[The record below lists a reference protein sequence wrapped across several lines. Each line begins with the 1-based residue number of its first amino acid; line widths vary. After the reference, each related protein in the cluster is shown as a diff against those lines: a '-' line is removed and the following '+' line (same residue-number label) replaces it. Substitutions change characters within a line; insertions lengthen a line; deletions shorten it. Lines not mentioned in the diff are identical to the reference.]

1 MPPTKRNK
9 KGNRRGNPAARAAQP
24 RPRPA
29 GTAPAAAPPGSSSA
43 PAVPPGL
50 TSKKTSPGLAPGQ
63 DLPAGLT
70 SNNGLDRGAA
80 RLTPP
85 ITTSARSTPAPPAA
99 AAAPAPARPAEAA
112 PARPRRKPG
121 AEAEPAA
128 AAAEPETTPADPA
141 DDVPKWAAKAV
152 EELLT
157 PTYWLDPGESGEPF
171 SATIRFSGR
180 RTDVT
185 GKPQPRDSFWQE
197 ETVDGIIPGSGPVAI
212 TAEVRGISPGDWTV
226 TARSVARTGG
236 RSYRSYPPP
245 GHDPAGV
252 YRVPP
257 PRRVEI
263 PAEAAATVHTS
274 TLLRSKV
281 PGVIRFAYATLVG
294 LGVLVGL
301 GLEALLL
308 RHGHY
313 TLFRPMLFS
322 VIAII
327 AGVIGGKAWYV
338 AVHRGRKFDGW
349 CIQGFVAGA
358 AVVVAAAAVAGPGI
372 PAGAYLAAA
381 APALLIGMSI
391 GRPGCFWAGCCTGRP
406 TAARWGVWSS
416 DRRLGC
422 RRAPAQ
428 LLEALSAL
436 VSGGAV
442 LIVVLVDGLARS
454 GPVAVVGLAAYT
466 LARQFILGLRAEPRV
481 WPYGRRVT
489 GAVAALAL
497 IAGIILLVKL
507 AGCPYLEQATVL
519 GLVESCSIRRRNR
532 TSLRRFWRG
541 YRNRPAQH
549 SPRHRRPDPHR
560 LG

>member
-9 KGNRRGNPAARAAQP
+9 KGNQRGNPAARAAQP
-24 RPRPA
+24 RPRPTGTA
-29 GTAPAAAPPGSSSA
+29 PTGTAPAGAPPGSSPA

-50 TSKKTSPGLAPGQ
+50 APAKTTSPGQ

-70 SNNGLDRGAA
+70 PNNGLDRGAA
-80 RLTPP
+80 RLIPP
-85 ITTSARSTPAPPAA
+85 ITTSGRSTPAASTPAA
-99 AAAPAPARPAEAA
+99 RAASANGRSAEAITS
-112 PARPRRKPG
+112 ARSRRKAKP
-121 AEAEPAA
+121 EAEQQSV
-128 AAAEPETTPADPA
+128 AAEPGTTPADPA

-171 SATIRFSGR
+171 SATIRFSGH
-180 RTDVT
+180 RTDVA

-212 TAEVRGISPGDWTV
+212 TAEVRGINQGDWTV

-263 PAEAAATVHTS
+263 PAEAKVTTHTA

-308 RHGHY
+308 NHGHY

-338 AVHRGRKFDGW
+338 AVHRGKKFDGW

-358 AVVVAAAAVAGPGI
+358 AVVVAAAALAGPGI

-436 VSGGAV
+436 ISGGAV
-442 LIVVLVDGLARS
+442 LIVVLADGLARS

-489 GAVAALAL
+489 GAIAALAL
-497 IAGIILLVKL
+497 IAGIILLIK
-507 AGCPYLEQATVL
+507 
-519 GLVESCSIRRRNR
+519 
-532 TSLRRFWRG
+532 
-541 YRNRPAQH
+541 
-549 SPRHRRPDPHR
+549 
-560 LG
+560 

>member
-9 KGNRRGNPAARAAQP
+9 KGNQRGNPAARAAQP

-29 GTAPAAAPPGSSSA
+29 GTAPTGAPAGTAPPGAPPGSSPA
-43 PAVPPGL
+43 PTVPPGL
-50 TSKKTSPGLAPGQ
+50 TSKKTSPDSSSAPPGLTAAKKTSPGL

-70 SNNGLDRGAA
+70 SANNGRDRGAA
-80 RLTPP
+80 RLIPAVPP
-85 ITTSARSTPAPPAA
+85 VTTSARS
-99 AAAPAPARPAEAA
+99 APAQPGAPASARPTEPTAA
-112 PARPRRKPG
+112 RSRRKSK
-121 AEAEPAA
+121 AEPPP

-212 TAEVRGISPGDWTV
+212 TAEVRGINSGDWTV

-263 PAEAAATVHTS
+263 PAEAPAITRTS

-308 RHGHY
+308 SHGHY

-327 AGVIGGKAWYV
+327 AGVIGGKTWYV

-358 AVVVAAAAVAGPGI
+358 AVVVAAAALAGPGI

-489 GAVAALAL
+489 GAIAALAL
-497 IAGIILLVKL
+497 IAGIVLLVK
-507 AGCPYLEQATVL
+507 
-519 GLVESCSIRRRNR
+519 
-532 TSLRRFWRG
+532 
-541 YRNRPAQH
+541 
-549 SPRHRRPDPHR
+549 
-560 LG
+560 

>member
-24 RPRPA
+24 RPRPDTGPSGGTGA
-29 GTAPAAAPPGSSSA
+29 SASTAPTGASPGSSPTPSVPPGRTSAKKTSPGSLSA
-43 PAVPPGL
+43 PSVPPGL
-50 TSKKTSPGLAPGQ
+50 TSAKKTSPDLALGQ
-63 DLPAGLT
+63 DLPAGLA
-70 SNNGLDRGAA
+70 SANNGLDRGAA
-80 RLTPP
+80 RLIPP
-85 ITTSARSTPAPPAA
+85 VIASARS
-99 AAAPAPARPAEAA
+99 APAQ
-112 PARPRRKPG
+112 
-121 AEAEPAA
+121 PAA

-263 PAEAAATVHTS
+263 PAEAAPTIHTS

-281 PGVIRFAYATLVG
+281 PGVVRFAYATLVG

-308 RHGHY
+308 NHGHY

-338 AVHRGRKFDGW
+338 AVHRGKKFDGW

-358 AVVVAAAAVAGPGI
+358 AVVVAAAALAGPGI

-436 VSGGAV
+436 ISGGAV

-489 GAVAALAL
+489 GAIAALAL
-497 IAGIILLVKL
+497 IAGIILLVK
-507 AGCPYLEQATVL
+507 
-519 GLVESCSIRRRNR
+519 
-532 TSLRRFWRG
+532 
-541 YRNRPAQH
+541 
-549 SPRHRRPDPHR
+549 
-560 LG
+560 

>member
-9 KGNRRGNPAARAAQP
+9 KGNQRGNPAARAAQA

-29 GTAPAAAPPGSSSA
+29 GTAPAGAPPGSSPA
-43 PAVPPGL
+43 VPAVPPGL
-50 TSKKTSPGLAPGQ
+50 TSKKTSPGPASAPAVPPGLAAAKKTSPGLSPGQ

-70 SNNGLDRGAA
+70 PASNGLDRGAA
-80 RLTPP
+80 RLIPP
-85 ITTSARSTPAPPAA
+85 VPPVTASARS
-99 AAAPAPARPAEAA
+99 APAQ
-112 PARPRRKPG
+112 
-121 AEAEPAA
+121 
-128 AAAEPETTPADPA
+128 PETTPADPA

-185 GKPQPRDSFWQE
+185 GKPQPRDSFWHE

-212 TAEVRGISPGDWTV
+212 TAEVRGINPGDWTV
-226 TARSVARTGG
+226 TARSVVRTGG

-245 GHDPAGV
+245 GHDQAGV
-252 YRVPP
+252 YRVPS

-263 PAEAAATVHTS
+263 PAEAPAIVHTS

-308 RHGHY
+308 SHGHY

-327 AGVIGGKAWYV
+327 AGVIGGKTWYV
-338 AVHRGRKFDGW
+338 AVHRGKKFDGW

-358 AVVVAAAAVAGPGI
+358 AVVVAAAALAGPGI

-489 GAVAALAL
+489 GAIAALAL
-497 IAGIILLVKL
+497 IAGIILLVK
-507 AGCPYLEQATVL
+507 
-519 GLVESCSIRRRNR
+519 
-532 TSLRRFWRG
+532 
-541 YRNRPAQH
+541 
-549 SPRHRRPDPHR
+549 
-560 LG
+560 

>member
-1 MPPTKRNK
+1 MPPTKKNK

-29 GTAPAAAPPGSSSA
+29 GTAPTSGTSASASTASPASTAPAGASPGSSPA
-43 PAVPPGL
+43 PPVPPGL
-50 TSKKTSPGLAPGQ
+50 AKKTSPGL

-70 SNNGLDRGAA
+70 SAANGRDRGAA
-80 RLTPP
+80 RLIPP
-85 ITTSARSTPAPPAA
+85 ISASAQ
-99 AAAPAPARPAEAA
+99 PAPAAS
-112 PARPRRKPG
+112 
-121 AEAEPAA
+121 
-128 AAAEPETTPADPA
+128 AAEPETTPADPA

-197 ETVDGIIPGSGPVAI
+197 ETVNGIIPGSGPVAI
-212 TAEVRGISPGDWTV
+212 TAEVRGLNPGDWTV

-252 YRVPP
+252 YRVPA

-263 PAEAAATVHTS
+263 PTEAPATVHTS

-308 RHGHY
+308 NHGHY

-327 AGVIGGKAWYV
+327 AGVIGGKTWYI
-338 AVHRGRKFDGW
+338 AVHRGKKFDGW

-358 AVVVAAAAVAGPGI
+358 AVVVAAAALAGPGI

-416 DRRLGC
+416 DRKLGC

-436 VSGGAV
+436 ISGGAV

-489 GAVAALAL
+489 GAIAALAL
-497 IAGIILLVKL
+497 IAGIILLIK
-507 AGCPYLEQATVL
+507 
-519 GLVESCSIRRRNR
+519 
-532 TSLRRFWRG
+532 
-541 YRNRPAQH
+541 
-549 SPRHRRPDPHR
+549 
-560 LG
+560 

>member
-1 MPPTKRNK
+1 MTMPPKKNNGK

-24 RPRPA
+24 PTRR
-29 GTAPAAAPPGSSSA
+29 TAAPPGPASA
-43 PAVPPGL
+43 QGVPPGL
-50 TSKKTSPGLAPGQ
+50 TRT
-63 DLPAGLT
+63 
-70 SNNGLDRGAA
+70 
-80 RLTPP
+80 
-85 ITTSARSTPAPPAA
+85 
-99 AAAPAPARPAEAA
+99 PARPADGLPADLDLGPAARTTLIPPAGA
-112 PARPRRKPG
+112 PAGPAPSRSARAARSQPRG
-121 AEAEPAA
+121 TAEAEPAP
-128 AAAEPETTPADPA
+128 AAAEPQTPSESDA

-157 PTYWLDPGESGEPF
+157 PTYWLDPGEEGEPF

-212 TAEVRGISPGDWTV
+212 TAEVRGVNPGQWAV
-226 TARSVARTGG
+226 TARSVARVGG
-236 RSYRSYPPP
+236 RPYRSYPPP

-257 PRRVEI
+257 PRLVEI
-263 PAEAAATVHTS
+263 PAEPPATIHTS
-274 TLLRSKV
+274 TLLRSRV
-281 PGVIRFAYATLVG
+281 PGIVRFAYATLVS

-308 RHGHY
+308 SHGHY
-313 TLFRPMLFS
+313 ALFRPMLFS
-322 VIAII
+322 VIAIV
-327 AGVIGGKAWYV
+327 AGVIGGKGWYV
-338 AVHRGRKFDGW
+338 AVHRGKKFDGW

-358 AVVVAAAAVAGPGI
+358 AVVVAAAALAGPGI
-372 PAGAYLAAA
+372 PAGAFLAAA
-381 APALLIGMSI
+381 APALLIGMAI

-406 TAARWGVWSS
+406 IAARWGIWSS

-436 VSGGAV
+436 ISGGAV
-442 LIVVLVDGLARS
+442 LVVVLVDGLARS

-489 GAVAALAL
+489 GTLAALAL
-497 IAGIILLVKL
+497 IVGIVLLVK
-507 AGCPYLEQATVL
+507 
-519 GLVESCSIRRRNR
+519 
-532 TSLRRFWRG
+532 
-541 YRNRPAQH
+541 
-549 SPRHRRPDPHR
+549 
-560 LG
+560 

>member
-1 MPPTKRNK
+1 MPPKKNK

-29 GTAPAAAPPGSSSA
+29 ATPPPAATPGAAPPRATPGAASPPGSPPA
-43 PAVPPGL
+43 PSVPPGL
-50 TSKKTSPGLAPGQ
+50 ISARKTPLSPAPGQ
-63 DLPAGLT
+63 DLSAGLT
-70 SNNGLDRGAA
+70 SASNGRDRGAA
-80 RLTPP
+80 RLVPP
-85 ITTSARSTPAPPAA
+85 IT
-99 AAAPAPARPAEAA
+99 APARSA
-112 PARPRRKPG
+112 PAATTTAP
-121 AEAEPAA
+121 
-128 AAAEPETTPADPA
+128 AAEPETTPADPA

-185 GKPQPRDSFWQE
+185 GKPQPSDSFWQE

-212 TAEVRGISPGDWTV
+212 TAEVRGINPGDWTV

-257 PRRVEI
+257 PRRVEV
-263 PAEAAATVHTS
+263 PAEAAPTIHTS

-294 LGVLVGL
+294 LGVLIGL

-308 RHGHY
+308 SHGHY

-327 AGVIGGKAWYV
+327 AGVIGGKTWYI
-338 AVHRGRKFDGW
+338 AMHRGKKFDGW

-358 AVVVAAAAVAGPGI
+358 AVVVAAAALAGPGI

-436 VSGGAV
+436 ISGGAV

-481 WPYGRRVT
+481 WPYGRRLT
-489 GAVAALAL
+489 GAIAALAL
-497 IAGIILLVKL
+497 IAGISLLI
-507 AGCPYLEQATVL
+507 T
-519 GLVESCSIRRRNR
+519 
-532 TSLRRFWRG
+532 
-541 YRNRPAQH
+541 
-549 SPRHRRPDPHR
+549 
-560 LG
+560 

>member
-1 MPPTKRNK
+1 MPPKKSK
-9 KGNRRGNPAARAAQP
+9 KGNRSGNPAVRAAQS

-29 GTAPAAAPPGSSSA
+29 PGQPGGTGASASTAP
-43 PAVPPGL
+43 VGL
-50 TSKKTSPGLAPGQ
+50 TAATQEAPGQ
-63 DLPAGLT
+63 DVPAGLARAK
-70 SNNGLDRGAA
+70 NGQGRGVAD
-80 RLTPP
+80 LITPV
-85 ITTSARSTPAPPAA
+85 TGSAVSAPAPPAA
-99 AAAPAPARPAEAA
+99 
-112 PARPRRKPG
+112 
-121 AEAEPAA
+121 EPD
-128 AAAEPETTPADPA
+128 ESPADPA

-185 GKPQPRDSFWQE
+185 GKPQPKDSFWQE

-212 TAEVRGISPGDWTV
+212 TAEVRGVNPGEWAV
-226 TARSVARTGG
+226 TARSVVRAGG

-245 GHDPAGV
+245 GHDPVSV
-252 YRVPP
+252 YHVPP
-257 PRRVEI
+257 PRRVRV
-263 PAEAAATVHTS
+263 PAEPPASINTS

-281 PGVIRFAYATLVG
+281 PGVVRYAYATLVG
-294 LGVLVGL
+294 LGVVVGL

-308 RHGHY
+308 NHGHY
-313 TLFRPMLFS
+313 ALFRPMLFS

-327 AGVIGGKAWYV
+327 AGVIGGKGWYV
-338 AVHRGRKFDGW
+338 AVHRGKKFDGW

-358 AVVVAAAAVAGPGI
+358 AVVVAAAALAGPGI

-416 DRRLGC
+416 DRKLGC

-428 LLEALSAL
+428 LFEAASAL
-436 VSGGAV
+436 ISGLAV
-442 LIVVLVDGLARS
+442 LIVVLADGLARS

-489 GAVAALAL
+489 GALAALAL
-497 IAGIILLVKL
+497 IAGIVLLIK
-507 AGCPYLEQATVL
+507 
-519 GLVESCSIRRRNR
+519 
-532 TSLRRFWRG
+532 
-541 YRNRPAQH
+541 
-549 SPRHRRPDPHR
+549 
-560 LG
+560 

>member
-24 RPRPA
+24 RPRPT
-29 GTAPAAAPPGSSSA
+29 GTAPTTPGAPAATDPPGAPPGSPSA
-43 PAVPPGL
+43 PNVPPGL
-50 TSKKTSPGLAPGQ
+50 ASAKKTPPGPSPSQ

-70 SNNGLDRGAA
+70 SASNGRGPGAA
-80 RLTPP
+80 RLIPPATP
-85 ITTSARSTPAPPAA
+85 SARSA
-99 AAAPAPARPAEAA
+99 AAAPTPVASAAPASAASAPPAEAI
-112 PARPRRKPG
+112 PARSRRKSRP
-121 AEAEPAA
+121 EPEGEQQSV
-128 AAAEPETTPADPA
+128 AAEPGTAPADPA
-141 DDVPKWAAKAV
+141 DDVPNWAAKAV

-212 TAEVRGISPGDWTV
+212 TAEVRGINQGDWTV

-263 PAEAAATVHTS
+263 PAEATATVHTS

-281 PGVIRFAYATLVG
+281 PGVVRFAYATLVG

-338 AVHRGRKFDGW
+338 AVHRGKKFDGW

-358 AVVVAAAAVAGPGI
+358 AVVVAAAALAGPGI

-436 VSGGAV
+436 VSGGVV

-481 WPYGRRVT
+481 WPYGRRLT
-489 GAVAALAL
+489 GAIAALAL
-497 IAGIILLVKL
+497 IAGIILLVK
-507 AGCPYLEQATVL
+507 
-519 GLVESCSIRRRNR
+519 
-532 TSLRRFWRG
+532 
-541 YRNRPAQH
+541 
-549 SPRHRRPDPHR
+549 
-560 LG
+560 

>member
-1 MPPTKRNK
+1 MPPTKKNK
-9 KGNRRGNPAARAAQP
+9 KGNRRGNPAARAAQS
-24 RPRPA
+24 RPRPT
-29 GTAPAAAPPGSSSA
+29 GTAPAGTTPAGATPAPS
-43 PAVPPGL
+43 VPPGL
-50 TSKKTSPGLAPGQ
+50 TSAKKTPADLAPGQ
-63 DLPAGLT
+63 DLPAALA
-70 SNNGLDRGAA
+70 SANNGRDRGAA
-80 RLTPP
+80 RLIPP
-85 ITTSARSTPAPPAA
+85 ITTSARSTPAVSVPAA
-99 AAAPAPARPAEAA
+99 SAASAASAP
-112 PARPRRKPG
+112 
-121 AEAEPAA
+121 
-128 AAAEPETTPADPA
+128 AEPETTPADA
-141 DDVPKWAAKAV
+141 GDDVPKWAAKAV

-185 GKPQPRDSFWQE
+185 GKPEPRDSFWQE

-212 TAEVRGISPGDWTV
+212 TAEVRGINPGDWTV

-245 GHDPAGV
+245 GHDPASG

-263 PAEAAATVHTS
+263 PPAEAPATVHTS

-308 RHGHY
+308 SHGHY

-327 AGVIGGKAWYV
+327 AGVIGGKTWYI
-338 AVHRGRKFDGW
+338 AVHRGRKFEGW

-358 AVVVAAAAVAGPGI
+358 AVVVAAAALAGPGI

-436 VSGGAV
+436 ISGGAV

-489 GAVAALAL
+489 GAIAALAL
-497 IAGIILLVKL
+497 IAGVILLLK
-507 AGCPYLEQATVL
+507 
-519 GLVESCSIRRRNR
+519 
-532 TSLRRFWRG
+532 
-541 YRNRPAQH
+541 
-549 SPRHRRPDPHR
+549 
-560 LG
+560 

>member
-1 MPPTKRNK
+1 MPPTKKNK
-9 KGNRRGNPAARAAQP
+9 KGSRRGNPAARAAQP

-29 GTAPAAAPPGSSSA
+29 GTAPNGTSAGTAANGTSAGTAPSGASPGSA
-43 PAVPPGL
+43 QAQNVPPGL
-50 TSKKTSPGLAPGQ
+50 TSAKRAQNVPP
-63 DLPAGLT
+63 GLT
-70 SNNGLDRGAA
+70 SAKQA
-80 RLTPP
+80 PAK
-85 ITTSARSTPAPPAA
+85 SAVPASVRP
-99 AAAPAPARPAEAA
+99 AAPAAERPARAMA
-112 PARPRRKPG
+112 PSRSRG
-121 AEAEPAA
+121 TAEAERAP
-128 AAAEPETTPADPA
+128 AAAEPETTPAGPA

-197 ETVDGIIPGSGPVAI
+197 ETVDGIIPGSGPVAV
-212 TAEVRGISPGDWTV
+212 TAEVRGINPGEWTV
-226 TARSVARTGG
+226 TARSAARPGG
-236 RSYRSYPPP
+236 RAYRSYPPP
-245 GHDPAGV
+245 GHDPVGV

-257 PRRVEI
+257 PRRVGI
-263 PAEAAATVHTS
+263 PAEAPAAIHSS

-281 PGVIRFAYATLVG
+281 PGIVRFAYATLVG

-308 RHGHY
+308 NHGHY
-313 TLFRPMLFS
+313 ALFRPMLFS

-327 AGVIGGKAWYV
+327 AGVIGGKGWYV
-338 AVHRGRKFDGW
+338 AVHRGKKFDGW

-358 AVVVAAAAVAGPGI
+358 AVVVAAAALAGPGI

-381 APALLIGMSI
+381 APALLIGMAI

-436 VSGGAV
+436 ISGGAV

-481 WPYGRRVT
+481 WPYGRRLT
-489 GAVAALAL
+489 GAIAALAL
-497 IAGIILLVKL
+497 IAGIVLLVK
-507 AGCPYLEQATVL
+507 
-519 GLVESCSIRRRNR
+519 
-532 TSLRRFWRG
+532 
-541 YRNRPAQH
+541 
-549 SPRHRRPDPHR
+549 
-560 LG
+560 

>member
-9 KGNRRGNPAARAAQP
+9 KGNQRGNPAARAAQP

-29 GTAPAAAPPGSSSA
+29 GAAPGGAPPGSSPAPTVPPGLTSKKASPGPSSA

-50 TSKKTSPGLAPGQ
+50 AAGKKTSPVLSPGQ

-70 SNNGLDRGAA
+70 PANNGLDLGTA
-80 RLTPP
+80 RLIPP
-85 ITTSARSTPAPPAA
+85 VPPVTASARS
-99 AAAPAPARPAEAA
+99 APAQ
-112 PARPRRKPG
+112 
-121 AEAEPAA
+121 
-128 AAAEPETTPADPA
+128 PETTPADPA

-185 GKPQPRDSFWQE
+185 GKPQPRDSFWHE

-212 TAEVRGISPGDWTV
+212 TAEVRGINPGDWTV
-226 TARSVARTGG
+226 TARSVVRTGG

-245 GHDPAGV
+245 GHDQAGV
-252 YRVPP
+252 YRVPA

-263 PAEAAATVHTS
+263 PAEAPAVVHTS

-308 RHGHY
+308 SHGHY

-327 AGVIGGKAWYV
+327 AGVIGGKTWYV
-338 AVHRGRKFDGW
+338 AVHRGKKFDGW

-358 AVVVAAAAVAGPGI
+358 AVVVAAAALAGPGI

-466 LARQFILGLRAEPRV
+466 VARQFILGLRAEPRV

-489 GAVAALAL
+489 GAIAALAL
-497 IAGIILLVKL
+497 IAGIILLV
-507 AGCPYLEQATVL
+507 
-519 GLVESCSIRRRNR
+519 R
-532 TSLRRFWRG
+532 
-541 YRNRPAQH
+541 
-549 SPRHRRPDPHR
+549 
-560 LG
+560 